1 MLRKVIKGKQ
11 IEQKTFAYVSLCA
24 MPKGRKKKLFEIVT
38 KYVLGEIILHVVN
51 TIVWFFLLSLV
62 YKQI

>member
-24 MPKGRKKKLFEIVT
+24 KPKGTKKKIVWNSN
-38 KYVLGEIILHVVN
+38 KVYVPGEIILHVVN
-51 TIVWFFLLSLV
+51 TIVWFFFVEFSL
-62 YKQI
+62 